1 MQGYSAQWSW
11 CGCGA
16 LSVTAE
22 NTPPVPHRLLLVKS
36 LVNIIFMISFLR
48 RVFFFFFFLFLPEA
62 LLLLFVGQKKAPYL
76 DPLSLPP

>member
-1 MQGYSAQWSW
+1 MQGCSAQWSW

-48 RVFFFFFFLFLPEA
+48 RVFFLFLPEA